1 MTYDTRIIGIDVA
14 CGLTVLGMFGTHI
27 DAHIG
32 MITPSNRLEPDTPSD
47 AVSGRSSVLFAGP
60 AGVSIATMSG
70 RTGAMSGADL
80 SGVRLRPTV
89 RAFHVFVM
97 GAAHSAWHQCR
108 RDPPDVHRR
117 HRCDGRKGARRG

>member
-47 AVSGRSSVLFAGP
+47 VVSGRSSVVGSVRRPGRGVDRDHVGP
-60 AGVSIATMSG
+60 HGCDVRRRPFRGQAAPDRSRIPRVRHGG
-70 RTGAMSGADL
+70 GA
-80 SGVRLRPTV
+80 
-89 RAFHVFVM
+89 
-97 GAAHSAWHQCR
+97 
-108 RDPPDVHRR
+108 
-117 HRCDGRKGARRG
+117 